1 MDVTQPAPSRLGE
14 LQYEVASRWVAGE
27 SIGAIAQNMGKT
39 SSNVKT
45 LLTGAFRRCGFV
57 GLSRVLTEE
66 EKAERTAVLRESLKL
81 PLLTRGVKEISHKT
95 MDRYWATVADPE
107 YYAKRSFVKV
117 GSTLGGLR

>member
-1 MDVTQPAPSRLGE
+1 MTQPAPSRLGE

-81 PLLTRGVKEISHKT
+81 PLLTRGVKEIS
-95 MDRYWATVADPE
+95 RYWATVADPE
-107 YYAKRSFVKV
+107 YYAKRSTVKV